1 MTAIEALHI
10 VLERAQYL
18 RSEGE
23 SDMRSII
30 YLASSLI
37 RDIEAGKSTEEIMQ
51 DFNEDE
57 DEQ

>member
-10 VLERAQYL
+10 ILDRAQYL

-30 YLASSLI
+30 YLASGLI

-51 DFNEDE
+51 NFNEDE
-57 DEQ
+57 DE

>member
-10 VLERAQYL
+10 IIDRAQWM

-30 YLASSLI
+30 YLASGLI
-37 RDIEAGKSTEEIMQ
+37 RDIEAGKSAEEIMA
-51 DFNEDE
+51 DYNDE
-57 DEQ
+57 DEE

>member
-30 YLASSLI
+30 YLASGLI
-37 RDIEAGKSTEEIMQ
+37 RDIEAGKSAEEIMA
-51 DFNEDE
+51 DYNDE
-57 DEQ
+57 DEE